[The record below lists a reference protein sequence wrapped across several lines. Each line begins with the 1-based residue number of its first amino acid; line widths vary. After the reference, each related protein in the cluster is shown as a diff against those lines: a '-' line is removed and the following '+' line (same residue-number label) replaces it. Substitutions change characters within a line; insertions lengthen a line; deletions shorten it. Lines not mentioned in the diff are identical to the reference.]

1 MNTILV
7 LSPPSARWGFDM
19 TKPDGPAQIAEA
31 EIDRA
36 IEDAAPDLE
45 RYRTACL
52 HLGRLAPGTRAFGF
66 ERNYLQELYERI
78 DCRARR
84 IELPDGQITGAELIQ
99 FAEMRAKHGLRMGA
113 PHAMRH
119 AGTTDVPPNLAER
132 YRRAITATTDA
143 QRVYNEAESVLRS
156 AQRAELAALEA
167 YRTHGATILV
177 RA

>member
-1 MNTILV
+1 
-7 LSPPSARWGFDM
+7 M
-19 TKPDGPAQIAEA
+19 TKPDGPAKLAEA

-52 HLGRLAPGTRAFGF
+52 HLSRLAPGTRAFGF

-84 IELPDGQITGAELIQ
+84 IELPDHQMTGAELIQ
-99 FAEMRAKHGLRMGA
+99 FAEMRAVHRSGTGALR
-113 PHAMRH
+113 AMRD
-119 AGTTDVPPNLAER
+119 AGTTDLPPNLAER
-132 YRRAITATTDA
+132 YRRAITATADA

-167 YRTHGATILV
+167 YRARGATILV
-177 RA
+177 CA